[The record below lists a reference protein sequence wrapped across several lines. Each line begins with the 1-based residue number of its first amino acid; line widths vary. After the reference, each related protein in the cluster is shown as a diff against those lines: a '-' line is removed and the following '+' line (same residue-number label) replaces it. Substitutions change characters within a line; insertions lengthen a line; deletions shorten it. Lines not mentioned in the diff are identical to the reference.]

1 MTGTRDRYTLP
12 DIPEIG
18 RINGREVA
26 AYTHL
31 LLALLQRSDRF
42 CCGTAPA
49 AYTRA
54 LLPKAKAWIKKIE
67 DSVALVPADGLV
79 AALEGFD
86 MLHRIAFGC
95 PASGDFTGRCY
106 MAAFEA
112 RAAGG
117 RSVADTDLFRAVAER
132 LHQRDKAFFGR
143 PMLWYVDT
151 LERWHKACCRT
162 GAFSGIP
169 LHTALRQADL
179 LLNEDLFA
187 FEGSRQEILK
197 QNLAAH
203 YAGCVLA
210 GDAYDN
216 DGDTLRAKLAFLRG
230 NRRSVASPS
239 QASEAEQRLLCA
251 LAISPDIP
259 AHDRRAFALDAE
271 FNAALA
277 ETVS

>member
-1 MTGTRDRYTLP
+1 
-12 DIPEIG
+12 
-18 RINGREVA
+18 
-26 AYTHL
+26 
-31 LLALLQRSDRF
+31 
-42 CCGTAPA
+42 
-49 AYTRA
+49 
-54 LLPKAKAWIKKIE
+54 
-67 DSVALVPADGLV
+67 
-79 AALEGFD
+79 
-86 MLHRIAFGC
+86 MLH
-95 PASGDFTGRCY
+95 
-106 MAAFEA
+106 
-112 RAAGG
+112 
-117 RSVADTDLFRAVAER
+117 
-132 LHQRDKAFFGR
+132 
-143 PMLWYVDT
+143 
-151 LERWHKACCRT
+151 
-162 GAFSGIP
+162 
-169 LHTALRQADL
+169 
-179 LLNEDLFA
+179 EDLFA